1 MYQENIVLCGAS
13 SYEQKYYFNPDFNSL
28 PESIKQELQIMCV
41 LYTED
46 IGGILTLEFDE
57 DGNQTGMDPT
67 PVQVQADSV
76 IISIS
81 QGPKSKLVN
90 TTEGLKASEN
100 GLLVTNSF
108 GETTHPGIFAAGD
121 VVLGAKTVVQATA
134 YAKQVA
140 EAMDK
145 YMRGELEVPEAE
157 MSAAEVPAAK
167 APTADAPEQA

>member
-1 MYQENIVLCGAS
+1 MTLYARGLTSQASDHETTYAKLDGA
-13 SYEQKYYFNPDFNSL
+13 
-28 PESIKQELQIMCV
+28 ELAFGWQPVEINDDGPV
-41 LYTED
+41 FKK
-46 IGGILTLEFDE
+46 ILFDE
-57 DGNQTGMDPT
+57 EDNQTGIDPT

-134 YAKQVA
+134 YAKKVA
-140 EAMDK
+140 DAMDK
-145 YMRGELEVPEAE
+145 YMRGEL
-157 MSAAEVPAAK
+157 
-167 APTADAPEQA
+167 ADASQAE